1 MPRLSVAIVAMN
13 EAENIAR
20 TLEAVAWAD
29 EVVLVDS
36 GSTDATLDIAR
47 RFGATIF
54 HEPWRGYGG
63 QVNCALDHCTHPWLL
78 NVDADEVVTPELAAE
93 IRALLQNEPPLAA
106 YTVPRLNL
114 IFGRWMR
121 HGGLYPDR
129 KLRLFRK
136 DAARLSEDTE
146 PHATPKTT
154 LPTGKLRHN
163 MLHYQYPTFP
173 LYIEH
178 MRRYSTASVPLMLRR
193 GKTSKS
199 APAFFANTV
208 LNPALTFIYNY
219 IFRAGFLDGKEGL
232 LFHLNH
238 SRYVNWKYVKAW
250 AAHKQITNAA
260 ASSSSPASPLGN

>member
-1 MPRLSVAIVAMN
+1 MQKLSVAIVAMN

-20 TLEAVAWAD
+20 TLEAVSWAD
-29 EVVLVDS
+29 EIVLVDS

-47 RFGATIF
+47 RFGATIY

-63 QVNCALDHCTHPWLL
+63 QVNCALDKCIHPWIL

-93 IRALLQNEPPLAA
+93 IRALLQTEPALAA
-106 YTVPRLNL
+106 YNVPRLNL

-129 KLRLFRK
+129 KLRLFRQG
-136 DAARLSEDTE
+136 AARLAEDTE
-146 PHATPKTT
+146 PHATPKTSM
-154 LPTGKLRHN
+154 PTGNLKN
-163 MLHYQYPTFP
+163 SMLHYQYPTFP

-199 APAFFANTV
+199 AIAFFSNTV
-208 LNPALTFIYNY
+208 LNPALTFVYNY

-250 AAHKQITNAA
+250 AAYKQNASAA
-260 ASSSSPASPLGN
+260 ASSNSPASPLGN